1 MKVIVTNSYDETC
14 AVIANMIKEL
24 VNAKPDAKLG
34 QMCIRDRL
42 YENDLRFLK
51 QF

>member
-24 VNAKPDAKLG
+24 VMPSSALPRAVRRCPSTKSS
-34 QMCIRDRL
+34 
-42 YENDLRFLK
+42 LR
-51 QF
+51 

>member
-24 VNAKPDAKLG
+24 VTPSPMPSSALPRAVRRCPFTKSS
-34 QMCIRDRL
+34 
-42 YENDLRFLK
+42 LR
-51 QF
+51 

>member
-24 VNAKPDAKLG
+24 VNAKPDAKLRPCHG
-34 QMCIRDRL
+34 RYAGAHLQ
-42 YENDLRFLK
+42 K
-51 QF
+51 AH

>member
-34 QMCIRDRL
+34 PLPRAVRRCPSTKSS
-42 YENDLRFLK
+42 LR
-51 QF
+51 

>member
-24 VNAKPDAKLG
+24 VKARCQARPCHGRYAGAHLQKAH
-34 QMCIRDRL
+34 
-42 YENDLRFLK
+42 
-51 QF
+51 